1 MLRPFI
7 NSSLEDVDKLEAR
20 TLYLYIQKQKQS
32 FGYSIDITTANHI
45 AFCICK
51 SRHP

>member
-1 MLRPFI
+1 MPRPFI
-7 NSSLEDVDKLEAR
+7 NSSLEDGDKLEAR
-20 TLYLYIQKQKQS
+20 TLYLYIQKQKQLL
-32 FGYSIDITTANHI
+32 GIVIDITTANHI